1 MSAWDAL
8 LDRVDVIAD
17 ARADVDDAVQAELT
31 ELLVGAMRD
40 GTADRE
46 LDPGQ
51 AGLWLAALL
60 RTHTEVQDAGE
71 ERSDDALSMLR
82 VIITR
87 WLHPGRL
94 DQAPP
99 TFGS

>member
-1 MSAWDAL
+1 MTAWDAL
-8 LDRVDVIAD
+8 LDRVDTLVD
-17 ARADVDDAVQAELT
+17 ARQDVDDAVEAELT
-31 ELLVGAMRD
+31 DLLVEAMRD

-46 LDPGQ
+46 LDPGD
-51 AGLWLAALL
+51 AGRWLVTLV
-60 RTHTEVQDAGE
+60 RTHAAVQAAGE
-71 ERSDDALSMLR
+71 ERADDALSTLR

-99 TFGS
+99 TFVS

>member
-1 MSAWDAL
+1 MTAWDAL
-8 LDRVDVIAD
+8 LDRVDAIVD
-17 ARADVDDAVQAELT
+17 ARTEVDDAVQAELT

-51 AGLWLAALL
+51 SGLWLGTLL
-60 RTHTEVQDAGE
+60 RTHAVVQDAGE
-71 ERSDDALSMLR
+71 EQPDDALSMLR

-99 TFGS
+99 TFAP

>member
-1 MSAWDAL
+1 MTAWDAL
-8 LDRVDVIAD
+8 LDRVDAIVD
-17 ARADVDDAVQAELT
+17 ARLDVDPTVQDELT
-31 ELLVGAMRD
+31 ALLVGAMRD

-51 AGLWLAALL
+51 AGLWIAALL
-60 RTHTEVQDAGE
+60 RTHSLVQDAGE
-71 ERSDDALSMLR
+71 DRADDALSMLR
-82 VIITR
+82 VILTR

-99 TFGS
+99 TFAP

>member
-1 MSAWDAL
+1 MTAWDAL
-8 LDRVDVIAD
+8 LDRVDTLVD
-17 ARADVDDAVQAELT
+17 ARADVDETVEAELT
-31 ELLVGAMRD
+31 GLLVEAMRD

-46 LDPGQ
+46 LDPGD
-51 AGLWLAALL
+51 AGRWLATLL
-60 RTHTEVQDAGE
+60 RAHAAVQDAGE
-71 ERSDDALSMLR
+71 EHPDDALSTLR

-99 TFGS
+99 TFVP